1 VRVFAVPLNKD
12 MTDDMYTLAMIAG
25 VVAVIAFVLYIW
37 DRKTKGEPV
46 EWLDAGKLALGA
58 GGAAGGIAY
67 AVGADDVTDAVTSVA
82 EKAQEMFVGKPE
94 F

>member
-1 VRVFAVPLNKD
+1 MNE
-12 MTDDMYTLAMIAG
+12 DMYTLAMVAG

-67 AVGADDVTDAVTSVA
+67 AVGAEDVAETVTTVA

>member
-1 VRVFAVPLNKD
+1 MN
-12 MTDDMYTLAMIAG
+12 DDTYTLAMIAG

-37 DRKTKGEPV
+37 DRKSKGEEI

-67 AVGADDVTDAVTSVA
+67 AVGAEDVADAVSSVA
-82 EKAQEMFVGKPE
+82 TQAQEMFVGKPE

>member
-1 VRVFAVPLNKD
+1 
-12 MTDDMYTLAMIAG
+12 MTEEMYTLAMIAG
-25 VVAVIAFVLYIW
+25 VDAVNAFVLYVW
-37 DRKTKGEPV
+37 DRKTKGEAI

-67 AVGADDVTDAVTSVA
+67 AVGTDDVAETVTSVA

>member
-1 VRVFAVPLNKD
+1 MN
-12 MTDDMYTLAMIAG
+12 DDTYTLAMIAG
-25 VVAVIAFVLYIW
+25 IVAVIAFVLYIW
-37 DRKTKGEPV
+37 DRKTKGEDI

-67 AVGADDVTDAVTSVA
+67 AVGAEDVADAVTSVA
-82 EKAQEMFVGKPE
+82 TQAQEMFVGKPE

>member
-1 VRVFAVPLNKD
+1 
-12 MTDDMYTLAMIAG
+12 MSEEMYTLAMIAG
-25 VVAVIAFVLYIW
+25 VVAVIAFVLYVW
-37 DRKTKGEPV
+37 DRKTKGEPI

-67 AVGADDVTDAVTSVA
+67 AVGADDVAETVTSVA

>member
-1 VRVFAVPLNKD
+1 MSNPDL
-12 MTDDMYTLAMIAG
+12 YTMGLIAG
-25 VVAVIAFVLYIW
+25 VVAVVALVLYFW
-37 DRKTKGEPV
+37 DRTSKSQPI

-58 GGAAGGIAY
+58 GGVASGIAY
-67 AVGADDVTDAVTSVA
+67 AVGTDDAVEAVTAVA

>member
-1 VRVFAVPLNKD
+1 
-12 MTDDMYTLAMIAG
+12 MIAG

-37 DRKTKGEPV
+37 DRKTKGEAV
-46 EWLDAGKLALGA
+46 EWLDAGKLALSA

-67 AVGADDVTDAVTSVA
+67 AVGADEVTEAVTAVTD
-82 EKAQEMFVGKPE
+82 KAQEMFVGKPE

>member
-1 VRVFAVPLNKD
+1 MND
-12 MTDDMYTLAMIAG
+12 GMYTLAMIAG

-37 DRKTKGEPV
+37 DRKTKGDDI

-67 AVGADDVTDAVTSVA
+67 AVGADDVAEVVATVTD
-82 EKAQEMFVGKPE
+82 KAQEMFVGKPE

>member
-1 VRVFAVPLNKD
+1 
-12 MTDDMYTLAMIAG
+12 MGDDMYTLSMIAG

-37 DRKTKGEPV
+37 DRKTKGV
-46 EWLDAGKLALGA
+46 EIEWMDAGKLALGA

-67 AVGADDVTDAVTSVA
+67 AVGSEDVA
-82 EKAQEMFVGKPE
+82 EAVSQVADKAQEMFVGKPE

>member
-1 VRVFAVPLNKD
+1 MND
-12 MTDDMYTLAMIAG
+12 GMYTLAMIAG

-37 DRKTKGEPV
+37 DRKTKGEDI

-58 GGAAGGIAY
+58 GGTAGGIAY
-67 AVGADDVTDAVTSVA
+67 AVGADDVAEVVATVTD
-82 EKAQEMFVGKPE
+82 KAQEMFVGKPE